1 MMKLHYLRYF
11 VVLAEELHFGR
22 AADRLAITQPPLSG
36 AIKALEEDIGVR
48 LFDRSSKH
56 VSLTGAGVAFLAEV
70 QQIMQRIERAE
81 GVAQAVAGGVRGVL
95 EVGVT
100 GSLFYREVPQIM
112 AHFQSA
118 FPDIESTLLEMA
130 SAEQL
135 DALLHG
141 RIQAGF
147 LNAAAVPPQLKFI
160 RAAVPPQLK
169 FIRLKDDPFVACLP
183 ARHKFA
189 RAKSIALDVLAN
201 EQFVMFSRV
210 VAPANHDNVIAI
222 FSRAGVH
229 PRTVHAARQWLTII
243 AMVANGLGVSIVPK
257 SLARTEVRGVA
268 FVPLA
273 AKGEPVSPAVFAWNP
288 AFENQIVKSLVSS
301 VKATIA
307 V

>member
-11 VVLAEELHFGR
+11 VVLAEELHFGK

-36 AIKALEEDIGVR
+36 AIKSLEEDLGVR

-56 VSLTGAGVAFLAEV
+56 VSLTSAGIAFLVEV
-70 QQIMQRIERAE
+70 QQVMQRLERAE

-100 GSLFYREVPQIM
+100 GSLFYREVPKVM
-112 AHFQSA
+112 THFRSA
-118 FPDIESTLLEMA
+118 FPDIETTLLEMA
-130 SAEQL
+130 SAEQI

-141 RIQAGF
+141 RIQGGF
-147 LNAAAVPPQLKFI
+147 LNAATVPPRLS
-160 RAAVPPQLK
+160 
-169 FIRLKDDPFVACLP
+169 FIRLSDDPFVACLP
-183 ARHKFA
+183 TRHRLA
-189 RAKSIALDVLAN
+189 RAKSVTLDVLAN
-201 EQFVMFSRV
+201 EEFVMFSRV

-288 AFENQIVKSLVSS
+288 AFENQTVKSLVSS
-301 VKATIA
+301 VKAVIA